1 MASDPRTVALL
12 LERLSP
18 AGAARAR
25 KMFGEYGIYL
35 DDTFIGVV
43 CDDRF
48 HHKPTGPGRA
58 LAPELDMAPAYP
70 GAKPSLVV
78 PAERWDEA
86 DWLSRLTRSTA
97 EALAKRR

>member
-1 MASDPRTVALL
+1 MASDPRTVELL
-12 LERLSP
+12 LERLAP
-18 AGAARAR
+18 AGSARAR

-35 DDTFIGVV
+35 DDSFIGVV

-48 HHKPTGPGRA
+48 HLKPTAAGRD
-58 LAPELDMAPAYP
+58 LAPELEMAPAYT

-78 PAERWDEA
+78 PAERWDDT
-86 DWLSRLTRSTA
+86 DWLSRLVRSTA